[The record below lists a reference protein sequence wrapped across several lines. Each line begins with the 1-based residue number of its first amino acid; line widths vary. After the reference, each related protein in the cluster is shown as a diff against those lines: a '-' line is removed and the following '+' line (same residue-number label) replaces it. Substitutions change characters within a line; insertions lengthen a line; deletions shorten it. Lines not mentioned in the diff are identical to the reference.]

1 MLKFLRDNS
10 ARACDG
16 TSRREL
22 LEVGGISALGLSW
35 PDLMRAQAEDT
46 GAERVRGFGSAKSV
60 VVVFLFGGP
69 SQQDMWDMK
78 PRAPAEA
85 RGDFK
90 PIATNVVGTQ
100 IGECLPR
107 LAKQADKFTIIRSV
121 SHTDFEHGS
130 ASFTA
135 LTGHPHP
142 KPGTNTP
149 ATRDDF
155 PAYGC
160 VVSKV
165 KPTPKPVPDSVVLGP
180 VMHQGNRP
188 PMAGQH
194 AGFLGTGYDPFRIAA
209 NPNLA
214 DFKVTGLGLR
224 DAVTSV
230 RMKQRGSLLSAF
242 KSHAGGLKR
251 SVAVRD
257 MDRLH
262 QRAFGLLVSTQSE
275 KAFNLRYESAK
286 LRDQYGRSKFGQT
299 MLLARRLVEAEVPL
313 VTVNWAKKNN
323 DQWDTHAQ
331 NYPRLRKMAPAFD
344 QGFAAFLADLQQRD
358 LLKSTLVICLGEF
371 GRTPKMNKQAGRDHW
386 PDVYSVVV
394 AGGGLRTGEIYGS
407 SDRLAAYP
415 QYDPIGPW
423 DIAATMFHCLG
434 IVGTRHIHD
443 RLGRPFRISPG
454 RVEPGLLV

>member
-1 MLKFLRDNS
+1 MLKFLQNQGPK
-10 ARACDG
+10 ACDG
-16 TSRREL
+16 IGRREL
-22 LEVGGISALGLSW
+22 LEVGGISALGLTW
-35 PDLMRAQAEDT
+35 ADLLKARANESNDAL
-46 GAERVRGFGSAKSV
+46 RGFGTAKSV

-78 PRAPAEA
+78 PNAPAEA
-85 RGDFK
+85 RGEFK
-90 PIATNVVGTQ
+90 PISTNVPGTQ
-100 IGECLPR
+100 IGEILPK
-107 LAKQADKFTIIRSV
+107 LSKHADKFSIIRSV
-121 SHTDFEHGS
+121 THKDFEHGS

-155 PAYGC
+155 PTYGS

-165 KPTPKPVPDSVVLGP
+165 HPTRRPVPDAVVLGP

-194 AGFLGTGYDPFRIAA
+194 AGFLGTGYDPFRIAS
-209 NPNLA
+209 NPNLP
-214 DFKVTGLGLR
+214 DFRVTGLGLQQG
-224 DAVTSV
+224 VSSV
-230 RMKQRGSLLSAF
+230 RLQQRGGLLSAF
-242 KSHAGGLKR
+242 QQHTRQLNN

-262 QRAFGLLVSTQSE
+262 QRAFGLLVSSQSE
-275 KAFNLRYESAK
+275 KAFNLRREPDK
-286 LRDQYGRSKFGQT
+286 LRDNYGRSKFGQT

-313 VTVNWAKKNN
+313 ITVNWAKKNN
-323 DQWDTHAQ
+323 DQWDTHAK
-331 NYPRLRKMAPAFD
+331 NYPRMRKMVPSFD
-344 QGFAAFLADLQQRD
+344 QGFAAFLADLHQRD
-358 LLKSTLVICLGEF
+358 LLKSTLVVCLGEF
-371 GRTPKMNKQAGRDHW
+371 GRTPKMNKGAGRDHW

-394 AGGGLRTGEIYGS
+394 AGGGLKTGVVYGS

-434 IVGTRHIHD
+434 VNARQHIHD
-443 RLGRPFRISPG
+443 RVGRPFPISPG
-454 RVEPGLLV
+454 RVESGLLV